1 MVSEKSN
8 SGWYFLIA
16 VLALYLIAYF
26 VSAENVLSSLDFFYS
41 LILKLLPIFLLIFV
55 LLAFANYFVHPKL
68 LAAHMGHDSGL
79 KGWIIAVLT
88 GIISTGPIYMWYP
101 LLNDMQKHGVR
112 NGLLS
117 AFLYARAVK
126 VPLFPILII
135 YFGLT
140 YTVLLSAAIIVAAPL
155 QGLLT
160 EKLMELFEN
169 ENSRIV

>member
-8 SGWYFLIA
+8 SGWYFLFA
-16 VLALYLIAYF
+16 VLTLYMVAYLF
-26 VSAENVLSSLDFFYS
+26 SPEKILSSLDFFS
-41 LILKLLPIFLLIFV
+41 ALILKLVPVFVLIFA
-55 LLAFANYFVHPKL
+55 LLAFANYFVKPKL
-68 LAAHMGHDSGL
+68 LAAHMGHDSGP
-79 KGWIIAVLT
+79 KGWILAVLA

-126 VPLFPILII
+126 VPLFPILIL

-140 YTVLLSAAIIVAAPL
+140 YTVLLSAAIIIAAPL

-169 ENSRIV
+169 ENNRIV